1 MKCKCPESGEI
12 YNIYNVPILFT
23 QELLPLGLTENDLVD
38 RKKKQRRRRMM
49 WHEGQYLK
57 LKYDF

>member
-38 RKKKQRRRRMM
+38 RKKNNDADEWCGMK
-49 WHEGQYLK
+49 
-57 LKYDF
+57 DNISS